1 MPTAEVRE
9 FNREV
14 RRLVGAVGKVVRSLN
29 WHEGQSGVRQRH
41 FHEKWKRAEVDNIIG
56 EQKRLNRKLTAA
68 ELAVK
73 VKDELFSRVERFKK
87 SVVSAA
93 PKKALKQK
101 KAE

>member
-1 MPTAEVRE
+1 MRTAEKE
-9 FNREV
+9 FRGEV

-41 FHEKWKRAEVDNIIG
+41 FHEKWHRAEVDNIIG

-73 VKDELFSRVERFKK
+73 VKDELFSRAERFKP
-87 SVVSAA
+87 SNPGA
-93 PKKALKQK
+93 PKKVAKQK
-101 KAE
+101 KAG